1 MAWWKKDR
9 TKGRKP
15 VAGQDKPSRV
25 PEGLMVKCPD
35 CAHIIYNKE
44 LADNLNVLFGV
55 QDHAE
60 ARTHQRLIVDK

>member
-15 VAGQDKPSRV
+15 VAPAKDKASRV

-35 CAHIIYNKE
+35 CSHIIYNKE
-44 LADNLNVLFGV
+44 LADNLNVV
-55 QDHAE
+55 S
-60 ARTHQRLIVDK
+60 